1 MLELLFL
8 LLPVA
13 AAYGWYMGR
22 RSAQQN
28 KQDEANRLSR
38 DYVAGVN
45 FLLSNQQDKA
55 VDLFLDMLKED
66 TGTVEAH
73 LTLGNLFRSRG
84 EVDRAIRI
92 HQTLMESASLT
103 YEQRLL
109 AIQQL
114 GRDYMA
120 AGLYDRAEDMFNQ
133 LTDETDFRIG
143 ALQQL
148 LQIYQATSEW
158 QKAID
163 VAERLVKLGKDKQRV
178 EIAHFYC
185 ELALQHM
192 ASDDLDRAMTLL
204 KKGAA
209 ADKNSARVSIMMGRV
224 FMAKGEYAKAVE
236 SLQRVISQDRELVS
250 ETLEMLQT
258 CYQQLGKTAEWA
270 EFLQRAVEENT
281 GADAELMLA
290 DIIEARDGSE
300 AAQVYITRQLQR
312 HPTMRVFHK
321 LMDYHLNEAEE
332 GRAKESLMVLRD
344 MVGEK
349 VRSKPRYRCQ
359 KCGFT
364 AYTLYWHCP
373 SCRAWSTIKPIQ
385 DPANPGVLVL
395 SQFAGAANE
404 LTSALIV
411 NPYDRD
417 EVAAALDRAL
427 TMSLAERISRHAEM
441 LDVIVKNDINHW
453 QECFI
458 SDLKQIVPRSAESQQ
473 RDKVATFP
481 KLA

>member
-22 RSAQQN
+22 RSAQQS
-28 KQDEANRLSR
+28 KQDDASRLSR
-38 DYVAGVN
+38 DYVTGVN

-92 HQTLMESASLT
+92 HQSLMESASLT
-103 YEQRLL
+103 YDQRLL
-109 AIQQL
+109 AVQQL

-120 AGLYDRAEDMFNQ
+120 AGLYDRAEGMFKQ
-133 LTDETDFRIG
+133 LVDETDFRLG

-148 LQIYQATSEW
+148 LQIYQSTSDW
-158 QKAID
+158 QSAIE
-163 VAERLVKLGKDKQRV
+163 VAERLVKLGKEKHRG
-178 EIAHFYC
+178 EIANFWC
-185 ELALQHM
+185 ELALQQM
-192 ASDDLDRAMTLL
+192 AGNDLDKAMALL

-224 FMAKGEYAKAVE
+224 WMEKGGYVKAVE
-236 SLQRVISQDRELVS
+236 SLERVSEQDKELVG

-258 CYQQLGKTAEWA
+258 CYQQLGKIDEWEA
-270 EFLQRAVEENT
+270 FLRRCADENT
-281 GADAELMLA
+281 GATADLMLA
-290 DIIEARDGSE
+290 QILEQREGIES
-300 AAQVYITRQLQR
+300 AQNYVTRQLER

-321 LMDYHLNEAEE
+321 LIDYHINEAEE
-332 GRAKESLMVLRD
+332 GRAKQSLGVLRQ
-344 MVGEK
+344 MVGEQ

-364 AYTLYWHCP
+364 AHTLYWHCP
-373 SCRAWSTIKPIQ
+373 SCRSWSTIKPIR
-385 DPANPGVLVL
+385 G
-395 SQFAGAANE
+395 
-404 LTSALIV
+404 
-411 NPYDRD
+411 
-417 EVAAALDRAL
+417 LDG
-427 TMSLAERISRHAEM
+427 
-441 LDVIVKNDINHW
+441 K
-453 QECFI
+453 
-458 SDLKQIVPRSAESQQ
+458 
-473 RDKVATFP
+473 
-481 KLA
+481 

>member
-22 RSAQQN
+22 RSANQDKQQ
-28 KQDEANRLSR
+28 EANRLSR

-55 VDLFLDMLKED
+55 VDLFLDMVKED

-109 AIQQL
+109 AVQQL

-120 AGLYDRAEDMFNQ
+120 AGLYDRAESMFIQ
-133 LTDETDFRIG
+133 LVDETDFRLP

-148 LQIYQATSEW
+148 LQIYQATSDW

-163 VAERLVKLGKDKQRV
+163 VAERLVKLGKEKQRI

-185 ELALQHM
+185 ELALQSM
-192 ASDDLDRAMTLL
+192 GSDDFDRAMTQL

-209 ADKNSARVSIMMGRV
+209 ADRNSARVSIMMGRIY
-224 FMAKGEYAKAVE
+224 MQKGEYARAVE
-236 SLQRVISQDRELVS
+236 CLEKVLEQDRELVN
-250 ETLEMLQT
+250 ETLEMVHDCYLQLN
-258 CYQQLGKTAEWA
+258 QPQAWED
-270 EFLQRAVEENT
+270 FLNRVGDSG
-281 GADAELMLA
+281 GAMAELMMAEL
-290 DIIEARDGSE
+290 IEKRDGQD
-300 AAQVYITRQLQR
+300 AAQTYITRELQR
-312 HPTMRVFHK
+312 HPTMRVFHR
-321 LMDYHLNEAEE
+321 LMDYHLVEAEQ
-332 GRAKESLMVLRD
+332 GRARDSLMVLRD
-344 MVGEK
+344 MVGEQI
-349 VRSKPRYRCQ
+349 RSKPRYRCH

-364 AYTLYWHCP
+364 AFTLYWHCP
-373 SCRAWSTIKPIQ
+373 SCRAWSTIKPIR
-385 DPANPGVLVL
+385 G
-395 SQFAGAANE
+395 
-404 LTSALIV
+404 
-411 NPYDRD
+411 
-417 EVAAALDRAL
+417 LDG
-427 TMSLAERISRHAEM
+427 
-441 LDVIVKNDINHW
+441 
-453 QECFI
+453 Q
-458 SDLKQIVPRSAESQQ
+458 
-473 RDKVATFP
+473 
-481 KLA
+481 

>member
-22 RSAQQN
+22 RSAQQS
-28 KQDEANRLSR
+28 KQEEANRLSR

-66 TGTVEAH
+66 TSTVEAH

-84 EVDRAIRI
+84 EVDRAIRL
-92 HQTLMESASLT
+92 HQSLMESASLT
-103 YEQRLL
+103 YDQRLL
-109 AIQQL
+109 AVQQL

-120 AGLYDRAEDMFNQ
+120 AGMYDRAEDMFSQ
-133 LTDETDFRIG
+133 LVDETDFRVG

-148 LQIYQATSEW
+148 LQIYQATSDW

-185 ELALQHM
+185 ELALQQM
-192 ASDDLDRAMTLL
+192 GNGEMEKAISLL
-204 KKGAA
+204 KKGAS
-209 ADKNSARVSIMMGRV
+209 ADRDSARISIMMGRV
-224 FMAKGEYAKAVE
+224 LIEKGEYAKAVE
-236 SLQRVISQDRELVS
+236 SLMRVIDQDKELVS

-258 CYQQLGKTAEWA
+258 CYKKLDKLDEW
-270 EFLQRAVEENT
+270 ESFLRRCVEQNT
-281 GADAELMLA
+281 GAVADLLLA
-290 DIIEARDGSE
+290 DVMEHREGQDS
-300 AAQVYITRQLQR
+300 AQLYVTRQLQR

-321 LMDYHLNEAEE
+321 LMDYHLHEAEE

-344 MVGEK
+344 MVGEQ
-349 VRSKPRYRCQ
+349 VRNKPRYRCQ

-364 AYTLYWHCP
+364 AHSLYWHCP
-373 SCRAWSTIKPIQ
+373 SCRAWSTVKPIR
-385 DPANPGVLVL
+385 G
-395 SQFAGAANE
+395 
-404 LTSALIV
+404 
-411 NPYDRD
+411 
-417 EVAAALDRAL
+417 LDG
-427 TMSLAERISRHAEM
+427 
-441 LDVIVKNDINHW
+441 
-453 QECFI
+453 Q
-458 SDLKQIVPRSAESQQ
+458 
-473 RDKVATFP
+473 
-481 KLA
+481 

>member
-22 RSAQQN
+22 RSAQQS
-28 KQDEANRLSR
+28 KQDEASRLSR

-103 YEQRLL
+103 YDQRLL
-109 AIQQL
+109 AVQQL

-120 AGLYDRAEDMFNQ
+120 AGLYDRAEDMFSQ
-133 LTDETDFRIG
+133 LVDETDFRIS

-148 LQIYQATSEW
+148 LQIAQLTSDW

-163 VAERLVKLGKDKQRV
+163 VAERLVKLGKEKHRG
-178 EIAHFYC
+178 EIAHFWC
-185 ELALQHM
+185 ELALQQM
-192 ASDDLDRAMTLL
+192 GNDDMDKAMTLL
-204 KKGAA
+204 KKGAS
-209 ADKNSARVSIMMGRV
+209 ADPSSARVSIMMGRV
-224 FMAKGEYAKAVE
+224 WMAKGDYAKARE
-236 SLQRVISQDRELVS
+236 SLLRVIDQDKELVS

-258 CYQQLGKTAEWA
+258 CYQQLGKTDEWDA
-270 EFLQRAVEENT
+270 FLQRCVEENT
-281 GADAELMLA
+281 GAAAELMLA
-290 DIIEARDGSE
+290 QVLEQREGGDV
-300 AAQVYITRQLQR
+300 AQTYVTRQLQR

-344 MVGEK
+344 MVGEQI
-349 VRSKPRYRCQ
+349 RSKPRYRCQ

-373 SCRAWSTIKPIQ
+373 SCRAWSTVKPIR
-385 DPANPGVLVL
+385 G
-395 SQFAGAANE
+395 
-404 LTSALIV
+404 
-411 NPYDRD
+411 
-417 EVAAALDRAL
+417 LDG
-427 TMSLAERISRHAEM
+427 
-441 LDVIVKNDINHW
+441 
-453 QECFI
+453 Q
-458 SDLKQIVPRSAESQQ
+458 
-473 RDKVATFP
+473 
-481 KLA
+481 

>member
-22 RSAQQN
+22 RSAQQS
-28 KQDEANRLSR
+28 KQDDASRLSR

-92 HQTLMESASLT
+92 HQSLMESASLT
-103 YEQRLL
+103 YDQHLL
-109 AIQQL
+109 AVQQL

-120 AGLYDRAEDMFNQ
+120 AGLYDRAEDMFKQ
-133 LTDETDFRIG
+133 LVDETDFRLG

-148 LQIYQATSEW
+148 LQIYQATSDW
-158 QKAID
+158 QSAIE
-163 VAERLVKLGKDKQRV
+163 VAERLVKLGKEKHRG
-178 EIAHFYC
+178 EIANFWC
-185 ELALQHM
+185 ELALQQM
-192 ASDDLDRAMTLL
+192 AANDLDKAMALL

-209 ADKNSARVSIMMGRV
+209 ADRNSARVSIMMGRV
-224 FMAKGEYAKAVE
+224 WMEKGDYAKAVE
-236 SLQRVISQDRELVS
+236 SLERVIDQDKELVG

-258 CYQQLGKTAEWA
+258 CYQQLGKADEW
-270 EFLQRAVEENT
+270 EVFLRRCVEENA
-281 GADAELMLA
+281 GATAELMLA
-290 DIIEARDGSE
+290 QILEQREGVE
-300 AAQVYITRQLQR
+300 AAQNYVTRQLER

-332 GRAKESLMVLRD
+332 GRAKESLGVLRN
-344 MVGEK
+344 MVGEQ

-364 AYTLYWHCP
+364 AHTLYWHCP
-373 SCRAWSTIKPIQ
+373 SCRSWATIKPIR
-385 DPANPGVLVL
+385 G
-395 SQFAGAANE
+395 
-404 LTSALIV
+404 
-411 NPYDRD
+411 
-417 EVAAALDRAL
+417 LDG
-427 TMSLAERISRHAEM
+427 
-441 LDVIVKNDINHW
+441 
-453 QECFI
+453 Q
-458 SDLKQIVPRSAESQQ
+458 
-473 RDKVATFP
+473 
-481 KLA
+481 

>member
-22 RSAQQN
+22 RSAQQS
-28 KQDEANRLSR
+28 KQEEANRLSR

-66 TGTVEAH
+66 TSTVEAH

-84 EVDRAIRI
+84 EVDRAIRL
-92 HQTLMESASLT
+92 HQSLMESVSLT
-103 YEQRLL
+103 YDQRLL

-133 LTDETDFRIG
+133 LVDETDFRVG

-148 LQIYQATSEW
+148 LQIYQATSDW

-163 VAERLVKLGKDKQRV
+163 VAERLVKQGKEKQRG

-185 ELALQHM
+185 ELALQQM
-192 ASDDLDRAMTLL
+192 GNGEMEKAISLL

-209 ADKNSARVSIMMGRV
+209 ADRDNARISIMMGRV
-224 FMAKGEYAKAVE
+224 LMEKGEYAKAEE
-236 SLQRVISQDRELVS
+236 SLLRVIDQDKELVS
-250 ETLEMLQT
+250 EILEMLQT
-258 CYQQLGKTAEWA
+258 CYLRLDKLDEWEAFLRRCVEQNAGATADLLLAEIMEQREGQDSAQLYVTH
-270 EFLQRAVEENT
+270 
-281 GADAELMLA
+281 
-290 DIIEARDGSE
+290 
-300 AAQVYITRQLQR
+300 QLQR

-321 LMDYHLNEAEE
+321 LMDYHLHEAEE

-344 MVGEK
+344 MVGEQ
-349 VRSKPRYRCQ
+349 VRNKPRYRCQ

-364 AYTLYWHCP
+364 AHSLYWHCP
-373 SCRAWSTIKPIQ
+373 SCRAWSTVKPIR
-385 DPANPGVLVL
+385 G
-395 SQFAGAANE
+395 
-404 LTSALIV
+404 
-411 NPYDRD
+411 
-417 EVAAALDRAL
+417 LDG
-427 TMSLAERISRHAEM
+427 
-441 LDVIVKNDINHW
+441 
-453 QECFI
+453 Q
-458 SDLKQIVPRSAESQQ
+458 
-473 RDKVATFP
+473 
-481 KLA
+481 